1 MPVFINFIVFDIITA
16 GIFILY
22 NFSYQL
28 QSIQYHIN
36 KAVLKI
42 NVILSVRHIVAA
54 SGYQRNIFF
63 RVLLNHA
70 VFNPGYVTDNLQ
82 IHNRV

>member
-1 MPVFINFIVFDIITA
+1 MPVFINFIVFEIIA
-16 GIFILY
+16 VSILISY

-28 QSIQYHIN
+28 QSIQYNVN
-36 KAVLKI
+36 KAVQKI
-42 NVILSVRHIVAA
+42 NVILSVRPFVAA
-54 SGYQRNIFF
+54 LGYQRNIFY
-63 RVLLNHA
+63 RVLLKYA

>member
-1 MPVFINFIVFDIITA
+1 MPVIINLIVFDIIAA
-16 GIFILY
+16 GIFISY

-28 QSIQYHIN
+28 QSIQNHIN

-63 RVLLNHA
+63 RVLKKHA
-70 VFNPGYVTDNLQ
+70 IFNPCYVTDNLQ
-82 IHNRV
+82 IHCRV